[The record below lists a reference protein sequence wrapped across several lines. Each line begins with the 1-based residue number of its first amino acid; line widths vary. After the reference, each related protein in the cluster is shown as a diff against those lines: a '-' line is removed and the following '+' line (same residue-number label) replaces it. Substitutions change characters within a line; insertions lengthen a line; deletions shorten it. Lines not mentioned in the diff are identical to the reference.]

1 MNALSLLRFITHP
14 EGVTAASLAK
24 SAGQPLKVVRSWLA
38 ELEADGKIERKRAPV
53 GKPHL
58 WWRSGKQATMGG
70 IDAVLAA
77 ELAAVIHDKGK
88 LRAVLDRLSVKAANP
103 AHRALFAMVRKSKN
117 PKKVLALALAELERD
132 RIQCEEESR
141 GY

>member
-1 MNALSLLRFITHP
+1 MTASSLLRFITHP
-14 EGVTAASLAK
+14 EGVTAAALAK
-24 SAGQPLKVVRSWLA
+24 STEQPLTVVRAWLV
-38 ELEADGKIERKRAPV
+38 ELESAGRIERKRAAI

-58 WWRSGKQATMGG
+58 WWRSGKQASMGG

-132 RIQCEEESR
+132 RIQCEEVQS
-141 GY
+141 

>member
-1 MNALSLLRFITHP
+1 MTASTLLRYITHP
-14 EGVTAASLAK
+14 EGVTVASLVK
-24 SAGQPLKVVRSWLA
+24 SSGMPLKDVRACLV
-38 ELEADGKIERKRAPV
+38 ELEQAGKIERKRAPV

-77 ELAAVIHDKGK
+77 ELAAVMHDKGK

-103 AHRALFAMVRKSKN
+103 AHRAIFAMVRKSKN
-117 PKKVLALALAELERD
+117 PKKVLALALEELERD
-132 RIQCEEESR
+132 RIQCEELQS
-141 GY
+141 